1 MKILISPAKKMR
13 EEPDLP
19 PQSAPVFLTQAKRLA
34 RYLAGLGYERLKKLL
49 ACNDEIA
56 RLNYRRYQRMDLERR
71 TSPALLS
78 YDGIQYQY
86 MAPGVFTY
94 DQLEYVQQNLRI
106 VSGLYGLLQPFD
118 GVVPHRLEMQARLQT
133 DFCRDLYDFWGD
145 SLARQLI
152 SDGENTVV
160 DLASAEYSRAILPHL
175 PPHVRCVSPVFA
187 QLEGR
192 KLAEKGVYVKM
203 ARGEMVRFLAETN
216 AKTPEQMQGF
226 HALGYQYRQELSQ
239 PDKPAF
245 VKG

>member
-1 MKILISPAKKMR
+1 M
-13 EEPDLP
+13 
-19 PQSAPVFLTQAKRLA
+19 
-34 RYLAGLGYERLKKLL
+34 
-49 ACNDEIA
+49 
-56 RLNYRRYQRMDLERR
+56 
-71 TSPALLS
+71 
-78 YDGIQYQY
+78 
-86 MAPGVFTY
+86 
-94 DQLEYVQQNLRI
+94 
-106 VSGLYGLLQPFD
+106 YGLLQPFD

-133 DFCRDLYDFWGD
+133 DFCRNLYDFWGD

-192 KLAEKGVYVKM
+192 KLVEKGVYVKM

>member
-1 MKILISPAKKMR
+1 
-13 EEPDLP
+13 
-19 PQSAPVFLTQAKRLA
+19 
-34 RYLAGLGYERLKKLL
+34 
-49 ACNDEIA
+49 
-56 RLNYRRYQRMDLERR
+56 MDLERR

-94 DQLEYVQQNLRI
+94 DQLEYIQQNLRI

-133 DFCRDLYDFWGD
+133 DFCRNLYDFWGD
-145 SLARQLI
+145 SLARQLEREKGYVLKE
-152 SDGENTVV
+152 DAGRG
-160 DLASAEYSRAILPHL
+160 Y
-175 PPHVRCVSPVFA
+175 RCVSPVFA